1 MYTQKSNFPKIENAT
16 EGLPFECFN
25 IIHNRFLPAN
35 EQNAITICEYINS
48 MKSEIN
54 PADYYR
60 KSVILLLSRFSIF
73 FKNAKSFEEITREDL
88 LLFLDSFRKSE
99 MSDPLHRLIGT
110 YNLFRIHLMRFFK
123 WLYYPDIKHKQRPR
137 PHLIEN
143 IPKLK
148 RKAVSFWIILS
159 HVSSCNFSCPS

>member
-1 MYTQKSNFPKIENAT
+1 MNAST
-16 EGLPFECFN
+16 SF
-25 IIHNRFLPAN
+25 IIDSCQQMSKTLSPYAN
-35 EQNAITICEYINS
+35 TS
-48 MKSEIN
+48 TRWKSEIN

-143 IPKLK
+143 IPKAK
-148 RKAVSFWIILS
+148 EKGRKLLDYLIPCIVL
-159 HVSSCNFSCPS
+159 